1 MMRQHSTGVP
11 QGPLIWIMTDD
22 NHFDVLVIGTG
33 VTESVLSA
41 ALSRAGKRVLH
52 IDTNAYYGAEW
63 TSLTLSE
70 LSQWAT
76 KSNADLAFP
85 REPAAPGFIPSAC
98 KEVDRHYSIAL
109 RPALLPARGPMIEAL
124 IRSNVASYA
133 TFRLLGRTGIYDGE
147 HLECVPKSKSDIF
160 RDKRFSLV
168 DKRRLMRFLQTT
180 MDPSAQEASDDH
192 VSISEYLRKS
202 MGFDAKLERAVIYGV
217 ALCWDSNEPSTSAM
231 DRTRYSLSGLGRYGD
246 AAFLVAQYGGAGEL
260 TQGFCRSSAVQG
272 GVFILGHDVHS
283 LERTESVWAL
293 RMNGIPESFTAD
305 QVAAP
310 AANMPHNRVTA
321 APSTLE
327 HVSVLITDASIDWAK
342 HMPLEE
348 DEPVPETALLVFPPT
363 KENEHA
369 VMVLAQGEGTFSC
382 PKGQFVYYVTTY
394 RRADGTSAR
403 TCLAEAVAKLHSLLT
418 HDAPWI
424 AEMYCSHT
432 LTTDHDGS
440 SAAYVDTSAPPP
452 STSMESSLC
461 LSSQECASITK
472 RQAVPNM
479 TESLDLCVEAAE
491 HAFWRIVGEQHR
503 DPALRLAR
511 ARLREHA
518 PSEYQG
524 RGGVDPDGPPV
535 EVMNSPVEIEF
546 FAPQSTLNEDAL

>member
-1 MMRQHSTGVP
+1 MN
-11 QGPLIWIMTDD
+11 DD
-22 NHFDVLVIGTG
+22 NHFDVLVVGTG

-41 ALSRAGKRVLH
+41 ALSRVGKRVLH

-63 TSLTLSE
+63 ASLTLSE
-70 LSQWAT
+70 LSQWAA
-76 KSNADLAFP
+76 KSKADLAFP
-85 REPAAPGFIPSAC
+85 REPTDPGCIPGTY
-98 KEVDRHYSIAL
+98 KDVDRHYSIAL

-124 IRSNVASYA
+124 IRSNVSSYA

-160 RDKRFSLV
+160 RDKRISLA

-180 MDPSAQEASDDH
+180 MDSSAPKVSDTH
-192 VSISEYLRKS
+192 VSISEYLRKN
-202 MGFDAKLERAVIYGV
+202 MGFDVHLERAVIYGV
-217 ALCWDSNEPSTSAM
+217 ALCWDSNEPSTSAV
-231 DRTRYSLSGLGRYGD
+231 DRTRYSMSGLGRYGD
-246 AAFLVAQYGGAGEL
+246 AAFLVGQYGGAGEL

-272 GVFILGHDVHS
+272 SVFILGHDIHS
-283 LERTESVWAL
+283 LERTESVWTL
-293 RMNGIPESFTAD
+293 QMNSIDESFTAD

-310 AANMPHNRVTA
+310 LANMPHNKGKTP
-321 APSTLE
+321 PSTYE

-348 DEPVPETALLVFPPT
+348 NEPVPETALLVFPPAR
-363 KENEHA
+363 EGEHA

-382 PKGQFVYYVTTY
+382 PKGQYVYYVTTF

-403 TCLAEAVAKLHSLLT
+403 TCLAEAVQKLHSLLT
-418 HDAPWI
+418 SDAPWI
-424 AEMYCSHT
+424 AEMYCSHA

-440 SAAYVDTSAPPP
+440 SAAYVDTSARRP
-452 STSMESSLC
+452 STSRESSLC
-461 LSSQECASITK
+461 LSSHECVSIST

-479 TESLDLCVEAAE
+479 TECLDLCVDAAE

-503 DPALRLAR
+503 DPALRVAR
-511 ARLREHA
+511 ARIREHA

-524 RGGVDPDGPPV
+524 RGGVEPDRPPV
-535 EVMNSPVEIEF
+535 ELLDSPVEVEF
-546 FAPQSTLNEDAL
+546 FAPQPAMDEDAM

>member
-1 MMRQHSTGVP
+1 MVHRSRNMN
-11 QGPLIWIMTDD
+11 DD

-70 LSQWAT
+70 LSQWAA
-76 KSNADLAFP
+76 KSKADLAFP
-85 REPAAPGFIPSAC
+85 REPTAPGSIPNTC
-98 KEVDRHYSIAL
+98 KDVDRHYSIAL

-147 HLECVPKSKSDIF
+147 QFERVPKSKSDIF
-160 RDKRFSLV
+160 RDKRISLA
-168 DKRRLMRFLQTT
+168 DKRKLMRFLQAT
-180 MDPSAQEASDDH
+180 MDPSMQEALDDH

-202 MGFDAKLERAVIYGV
+202 MGFDAHLERAVTYGV
-217 ALCWDSNEPSTSAM
+217 ALCWDSNEPSTSAV

-246 AAFLVAQYGGAGEL
+246 AAFLVGQYGGAGEL

-272 GVFILGHDVHS
+272 GVFILGHEIRS
-283 LERTESVWAL
+283 LEQTESVWTL
-293 RMNGIPESFTAD
+293 QINGINESFTAD

-310 AANMPHNRVTA
+310 LANMPHNKDTA
-321 APSTLE
+321 LPSTYE

-342 HMPLEE
+342 YMPLEE
-348 DEPVPETALLVFPPT
+348 NERVPETALLVFPPT
-363 KENEHA
+363 REGEHA

-382 PKGQFVYYVTTY
+382 PKGQYVYYVTTF

-403 TCLAEAVAKLHSLLT
+403 TCLAGTVQRLHSLLT
-418 HDAPWI
+418 HNTPWI
-424 AEMYCSHT
+424 AEMYCSHP

-440 SAAYVDTSAPPP
+440 SAAYVDTSARMPTTPK
-452 STSMESSLC
+452 ESSLC
-461 LSSQECASITK
+461 LSSQECASIST

-503 DPALRLAR
+503 EPALRVAR
-511 ARLREHA
+511 ARIREHA

-524 RGGVDPDGPPV
+524 RGGVEPDRPPV
-535 EVMNSPVEIEF
+535 ELLDPLVEVEF
-546 FAPQSTLNEDAL
+546 FAPQPTMDEHAI